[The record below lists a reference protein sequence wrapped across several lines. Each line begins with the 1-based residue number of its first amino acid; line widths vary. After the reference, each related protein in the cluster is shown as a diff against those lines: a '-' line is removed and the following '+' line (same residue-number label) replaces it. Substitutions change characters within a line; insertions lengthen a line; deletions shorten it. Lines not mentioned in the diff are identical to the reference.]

1 MERPYLITV
10 TLLIL
15 HQMDAAYWQ
24 EWEMFFLP
32 GGIQGYLLFNL
43 LVIPLVLLGYRS
55 VVLNADN
62 ASRWAYSCG
71 VLGVLTF
78 CIHVSFFYWVL
89 NSLDCPFHCSFWWV
103 AYCHHCGCAESLIL
117 ILNRGCVPI
126 PN

>member
-78 CIHVSFFYWVL
+78 CIHGVFFL
-89 NSLDCPFHCSFWWV
+89 LGFEQFGLPFSL
-103 AYCHHCGCAESLIL
+103 LIL
-117 ILNRGCVPI
+117 VGCLLSSLWLCRVTHSDS
-126 PN
+126 